1 MKATKSTSV
10 SHTEGKDI
18 NFYIKCNFMEK
29 LPSLQ
34 PVAPKLQFSV
44 PRLE

>member
-10 SHTEGKDI
+10 SRTEGKDI

-29 LPSLQ
+29 LPALKT
-34 PVAPKLQFSV
+34 VVPKLQFSV